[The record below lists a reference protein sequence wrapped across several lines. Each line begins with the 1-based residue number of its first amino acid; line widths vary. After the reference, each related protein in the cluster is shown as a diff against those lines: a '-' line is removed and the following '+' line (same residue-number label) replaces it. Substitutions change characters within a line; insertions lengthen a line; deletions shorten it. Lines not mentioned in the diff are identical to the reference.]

1 MAGDDL
7 EQEIRDIVRT
17 VTDTIEDYGD
27 ELKLI
32 PYIKQGVALLT
43 KVRLWRIRVFFRSL
57 DGEREVMSEKE
68 KQRFKK
74 IIESEAGQ
82 ELLAD
87 FVDTVTR
94 TSSRLACAALA
105 LLYASNDTDRNSATF
120 KLRACRALDGA
131 SDEMVNFLLA
141 LRSVRDLQPEK
152 PEDRI
157 HRHYLNDTIVAQV
170 EPIARLNLSDGAVV
184 GYLSDLI
191 RRGILLPDPKT
202 AILGMTDKDEWQI
215 VFSAADDT
223 WCFVELLERARDR
236 LPNDI

>member
-17 VTDTIEDYGD
+17 VTDTIENYSD

-43 KVRLWRIRVFFRSL
+43 KVRLWRLRVFFRSL
-57 DGEREVMSEKE
+57 DGEYDVMSAKE
-68 KQRFKK
+68 KKRFRRA
-74 IIESEAGQ
+74 IDSEAGQ
-82 ELLAD
+82 GILAD

-105 LLYASNDTDRNSATF
+105 LLYANTDNDRYSETF

-131 SDEMVNFLLA
+131 SDEMVDFLLS
-141 LRSVRDLQPEK
+141 LRSVRDLQREK

-157 HRHYLNDTIVAQV
+157 HRHYLNDKTVTQV
-170 EPIARLNLSDGAVV
+170 GSIARLNLTDGTVV

-191 RRGILLPDPKT
+191 RRGILLPDPIT
-202 AILGMTDKDEWQI
+202 AILGMTDKEKWQI
-215 VFSAADDT
+215 VFSTTDET
-223 WCFVELLERARDR
+223 WGFVELLERARDR
-236 LPNDI
+236 LPNDV